1 MLTSQWDEA
10 ARTVALNLIEF
21 YQRSISPRKGFDYP
35 HRILYG
41 SQSCSSYVKHLLTN
55 RSLSSAIKFSTQRFQ
70 ACSRARQILKS
81 QKTSAGFRCIVI
93 PCCIPL

>member
-1 MLTSQWDEA
+1 MLTSQWDAA

-21 YQRSISPRKGFDYP
+21 YQRSVSPRKGFDCS

-41 SQSCSSYVKHLLTN
+41 SQSCSAYVKHLLV
-55 RSLSSAIKFSTQRFQ
+55 RQSLLSAMKLSTQRFQ